1 MHLISRI
8 RSLAPSPGTSG
19 RRMRHNAE
27 RHPKGKKGREKLHQ
41 SVRESCWRVPK
52 AETTGM
58 DNSIVLKR
66 ALLCGRELIVIVAIL
81 GRASVRPAVQK
92 GRK

>member
-1 MHLISRI
+1 VVDACDATQNVIQWERKEEKSCTN
-8 RSLAPSPGTSG
+8 PS
-19 RRMRHNAE
+19 
-27 RHPKGKKGREKLHQ
+27 EK
-41 SVRESCWRVPK
+41 SCWRVPK

-81 GRASVRPAVQK
+81 GRASARPVVQK